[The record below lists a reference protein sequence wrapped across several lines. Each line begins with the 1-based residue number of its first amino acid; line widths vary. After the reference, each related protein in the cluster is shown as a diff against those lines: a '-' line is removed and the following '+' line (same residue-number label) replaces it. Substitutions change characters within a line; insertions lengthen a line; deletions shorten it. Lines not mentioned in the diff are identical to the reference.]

1 MIIVSP
7 MDYEGLSVLLAFSAC
22 ETRQCVNVNIV
33 DDFEIEQNENLF
45 YTLERAPGLN
55 PNIQL
60 DLTQGEI
67 LIVDNDGK
75 IVQKLRLNI
84 FTQFKRYC

>member
-7 MDYEGLSVLLAFSAC
+7 MDYEGLSVLLEFAAC
-22 ETRQCVNVNIV
+22 EIQQCVNVNIV

-60 DLTQGEI
+60 ISTQGEI
-67 LIVDNDGK
+67 LIGDNDGK
-75 IVQKLRLNI
+75 IVQ
-84 FTQFKRYC
+84 

>member
-7 MDYEGLSVLLAFSAC
+7 MDYEGLSVLLAFAAC

-67 LIVDNDGK
+67 LINDNDGK
-75 IVQKLRLNI
+75 FVQKLI
-84 FTQFKRYC
+84 VMQFKHYC

>member
-7 MDYEGLSVLLAFSAC
+7 MDYEGLSVLLAFAPC

-33 DDFEIEQNENLF
+33 DDFEIEQSENLF

-60 DLTQGEI
+60 ISTQGEI
-67 LIVDNDGK
+67 LIGDNDGK
-75 IVQKLRLNI
+75 IVQ
-84 FTQFKRYC
+84 